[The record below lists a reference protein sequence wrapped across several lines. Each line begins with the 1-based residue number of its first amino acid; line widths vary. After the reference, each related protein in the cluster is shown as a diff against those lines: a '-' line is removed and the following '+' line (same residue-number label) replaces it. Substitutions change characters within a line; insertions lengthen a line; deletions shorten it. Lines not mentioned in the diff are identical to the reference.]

1 MDKAP
6 VSDVD
11 VTSFSPCG
19 KDTAQNIHRNV
30 SDNNNSTYITKY
42 NETDLFL
49 YLLQKNRLAT
59 P

>member
-49 YLLQKNRLAT
+49 YLL
-59 P
+59 